1 MTLAGYEL
9 PFDSITSDSPVAVRL
24 GDTLPVVTAQ
34 LVKDGGPPID
44 ADDWTGHLELV
55 NSAGVIEMTI
65 DASYDAATK
74 TFYYPWPQ
82 PFDTHAE
89 YRSEF
94 LVSSTDATQVMH
106 FAGPAIYAYDP
117 ALLWADPQTV
127 IALAGGGYSTSEAV
141 QAIYIATNAVRAWA
155 TVPVPSPVPDA
166 VRGAVAILAARVLTT
181 PPPGTPESVG
191 ILSERIGD
199 YSVRYAD
206 QGRLS
211 IEGTEVEGLLA
222 WLRPGVYA
230 ADIGPKYDG
239 FHSVSSGY
247 PPVTIIEEEEVVP

>member
-1 MTLAGYEL
+1 MTLAGYQL
-9 PFDSITSDSPVAVRL
+9 PFDSITSESPVAVRL

-34 LVKDGGPPID
+34 LVKSGGPPID
-44 ADDWTGHLELV
+44 GDDWDGHLEVV
-55 NSAGVIEMTI
+55 NAAGAIVLTI
-65 DASYDAATK
+65 DSEYDAPTK
-74 TFYYPWPQ
+74 TFYYPWPE
-82 PFDTHAE
+82 PFDEHSE

-94 LVSSTDATQVMH
+94 QVSSTDDTQIIH
-106 FAGPAIYAYDP
+106 IAGPAIYAYDP
-117 ALLWADPQTV
+117 AQLWADPQTV
-127 IALAGGGYSTSEAV
+127 IALSGGEYSTSEAV

-181 PPPGTPESVG
+181 PPPGSPESVN

-211 IEGTEVEGLLA
+211 IAGTEVEGLLS
-222 WLRPGVYA
+222 WLRPGSYA
-230 ADIGPKYDG
+230 SDIGPKYDG

-247 PPVTIIEEEEVVP
+247 EPVTIVEEEEVVP

>member
-9 PFDSITSDSPVAVRL
+9 PFDSITSESPVAVRL
-24 GDTLPVVTAQ
+24 GDTLPVVTGQ
-34 LVKDGGPPID
+34 LVKGGGPPID
-44 ADDWTGHLELV
+44 ADEWDGRLEVV
-55 NSAGVIEMTI
+55 NSAGVVVVTI
-65 DASYDAATK
+65 DASYDAPTK
-74 TFYYPWPQ
+74 TYYFPWPA
-82 PFDTHAE
+82 PFTEHAE

-94 LVSSTDATQVMH
+94 EISSTDDTQIIH
-106 FAGPAIYAYDP
+106 IAGPAIYAYDP
-117 ALLWADPQTV
+117 AQLWADPQTV
-127 IALAGGGYSTSEAV
+127 IALTGGEYSTSEAV

-181 PPPGTPESVG
+181 PPPGSPESIK

-206 QGRLS
+206 QGQLS
-211 IEGTEVEGLLA
+211 IAGTEVEGLLS
-222 WLRPGVYA
+222 WLRPGAYA
-230 ADIGPKYDG
+230 VDIGPKYDG

-247 PPVTIIEEEEVVP
+247 PPVTIVEEEEVVP